1 MRWCFS
7 SGHPLLLSD
16 SGQLSGQRFLGPAD
30 VVFLFH
36 VVGFRRPVGASGNC
50 LSPFRWICMGG
61 FVKVFTGSSQHHHP
75 GSRYRRH
82 GHMQCTGSLPNRT
95 ILLVYVIPWTI
106 SIRRIGCFRSNYL
119 GSEDDDPAGD

>member
-1 MRWCFS
+1 MRWYFS

-36 VVGFRRPVGASGNC
+36 VVGFRRPVGASGKR
-50 LSPFRWICMGG
+50 LSPCRWICMGE
-61 FVKVFTGSSQHHHP
+61 FVKVFTGSSNQQHP
-75 GSRYRRH
+75 GSCRRRTCDLQYS
-82 GHMQCTGSLPNRT
+82 GPMPNRT
-95 ILLVYVIPWTI
+95 ILMVFVIPWAT
-106 SIRRIGCFRSNYL
+106 SIRRIGCFRSDYL